1 MNLEKYNRPA
11 IACNLNKFDPIFAD
25 INDFIE
31 ICKWKNGEGYDIAI
45 NDNHYSFTIGEIEAI
60 NYLIAELNKS

>member
-11 IACNLNKFDPIFAD
+11 ISCNLNKFDPIFAD

-31 ICKWKNGEGYDIAI
+31 VCEWKNGEGYDIAI
-45 NDNHYSFTIGEIEAI
+45 KDNHYSFTTGEIEAI
-60 NYLIAELNKS
+60 KYLIAELNKS

>member
-11 IACNLNKFDPIFAD
+11 IACNLNEFDPIFAD
-25 INDFIE
+25 IYDFIE
-31 ICKWKNGEGYDIAI
+31 VCKWKNGEGYDISI

-60 NYLIAELNKS
+60 NYLITELNKS